1 MKLQE
6 ENLDSYE
13 KSKNVLNSKLAAD
26 TAEFQR
32 KNQEV
37 VMGYEEKI
45 QDLNKRL
52 NSYTEKSEEL
62 ERNLEALKNSYQE
75 LSDKK

>member
-62 ERNLEALKNSYQE
+62 ERNLEALKNNYQE